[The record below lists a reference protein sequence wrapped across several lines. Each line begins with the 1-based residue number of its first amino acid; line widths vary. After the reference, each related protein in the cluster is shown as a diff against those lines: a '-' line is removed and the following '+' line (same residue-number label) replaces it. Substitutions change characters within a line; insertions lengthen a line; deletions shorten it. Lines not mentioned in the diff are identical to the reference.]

1 MCLCKLTS
9 PGLALCVC
17 VCVCVCV
24 CELTSPGLA
33 VCAGSGAAGQHDQS
47 SLAEEGLVAPDDSS
61 GSDGELPQALQQQP
75 DSPHGADSP
84 LVPRSVAGGDTATAV
99 SEAAVSEMGV
109 SEAGVAAGGEPV
121 TYENQAFNP
130 ELALSA
136 SLSGSEHGLPSD
148 LLSANDVS
156 ASFSVSLSL
165 SLSLS
170 VSLCVSVSVCLS
182 LSACLSV
189 AYLDVVL

>member
-1 MCLCKLTS
+1 M
-9 PGLALCVC
+9 
-17 VCVCVCV
+17 
-24 CELTSPGLA
+24 
-33 VCAGSGAAGQHDQS
+33 
-47 SLAEEGLVAPDDSS
+47 APDDSS

-156 ASFSVSLSL
+156 ASFSLSL
-165 SLSLS
+165 CLSLC
-170 VSLCVSVSVCLS
+170 LCLSVCLRLS